1 MSPKFVPTASPGDD
15 FPAHF
20 GFATDLARNVWDE
33 RRSATLILDFSGN
46 AGARERV
53 GEKQNAPSG
62 AARPKSAHLS
72 GHSRRTD
79 PPLVDRRELTCIS
92 ISSHRPLRSP
102 RPVETGRCGAAG
114 DAAFRGHVAGKP
126 TPHPSCHRFTLTRLP
141 EPSEAG
147 ANQNRPLGGQLGW
160 PQILRLCTTAPS
172 PCPDPKVDTRFGLP
186 RRIARFPERPCRSPW
201 PLAPRRDRSTRL
213 NLTPWPVA
221 RIRCRLSVVRVS
233 PEGAVRT
240 RSEVAVNS
248 VLFQFRC
255 VS

>member
-53 GEKQNAPSG
+53 GEKAECPVRRSQTEVGAPFG
-62 AARPKSAHLS
+62 ALKA
-72 GHSRRTD
+72 
-79 PPLVDRRELTCIS
+79 DRST
-92 ISSHRPLRSP
+92 
-102 RPVETGRCGAAG
+102 TGRSTGINLHL
-114 DAAFRGHVAGKP
+114 DQFTSPVAFTSSSRNWPVWRGGRCRFSGTRCRQADSAPELSPFHADPVA
-126 TPHPSCHRFTLTRLP
+126 R
-141 EPSEAG
+141 AG